1 MSKIESLMKR
11 AKALDDQIADLQ
23 RKLDEA
29 RLLQAAVKQMI
40 DAARQQQG

>member
-1 MSKIESLMKR
+1 MMDMENLIQR
-11 AKALDDQIADLQ
+11 AKSIDDLIAELQ

-29 RLLQAAVKQMI
+29 RLLQVAVKQMI